1 MPVPEEQDQNLRL
14 AKDKRLTLADKTYP
28 FKSLVPC
35 DLRNFTRR

>member
-1 MPVPEEQDQNLRL
+1 MPVPKEQDQTRHV
-14 AKDKRLTLADKTYP
+14 KDKRLTLAEKTYP